1 MLRLS
6 RALLLLQP
14 LSPKDLLFQV
24 SQLSPQCICVYLV
37 RVITKAEVAICV
49 RVNKTLQVQDFWSQR
64 LSQA

>member
-49 RVNKTLQVQDFWSQR
+49 RVNETLQVQDLGGQSLPQP
-64 LSQA
+64 